1 MTLYFPFII
10 AALWGLC
17 YVLWERA
24 MGLGMNIP
32 TLILISAS
40 CGLVMAW
47 ALTIVTR
54 TPFDFTP
61 LHNKS
66 MLLLVAAA
74 MVVTQ
79 LAATMSHYV
88 VRDHGS
94 VYASLG
100 ELSYPLFIPLFAY
113 LLLGTTQLSTGI
125 VIGGSLIMAGAVIM
139 VLSK

>member
-32 TLILISAS
+32 TLIFISAC
-40 CGLVMAW
+40 CGVVVSW
-47 ALTIVTR
+47 ALTLITR
-54 TPFDFTP
+54 TPYDFSP
-61 LHNKS
+61 LANKQI
-66 MLLLVAAA
+66 LVLVAVAI
-74 MVVTQ
+74 VVTQ
-79 LAATMSHYV
+79 LAATMSNYV

-94 VYASLG
+94 LYASLG

-125 VIGGSLIMAGAVIM
+125 VIGGSLIMAGAGIM